1 MPPRK
6 AKEPI
11 DPATLRRSSRVKPA
25 EAEAAA
31 SAAPPAKKQKTAAK
45 AKAQKPKK
53 ELPVEEEKESKESQ
67 LPSPAATDGEEAA
80 AAETKEKEEK
90 ESKAAATAVLQVGDE
105 LPDVTV
111 VDQDGNDVNLKGVA
125 AEKTVVVFAYPKAST
140 PGCTRQACGFRD
152 AFPKFEGVNAAVY
165 GLSADTVAAQKKFQ
179 EKQNLPYPLLADTK
193 FELLGPL
200 GAKKADKGGITR
212 SYWVIKDGKIAT
224 MVINVK
230 PEVSVEKAL
239 EEVVGKE

>member
-6 AKEPI
+6 AKEPV

-25 EAEAAA
+25 GPEAAA
-31 SAAPPAKKQKTAAK
+31 APPSKKQKTAAK
-45 AKAQKPKK
+45 GKAEKPKK

-80 AAETKEKEEK
+80 AAETKEKE
-90 ESKAAATAVLQVGDE
+90 SKAAAATAVLQVGDE

-111 VDQDGNDVNLKGVA
+111 LDQDGNDVNLKVVA

-165 GLSADTVAAQKKFQ
+165 GLSADTVTAQKKFQ